1 LATVKPTDAP
11 NFPVERLFTKT
22 ITMGVMMAP
31 PAITLANKGTIV
43 PCR

>member
-1 LATVKPTDAP
+1 LATVKPTEAP

-22 ITMGVMMAP
+22 ITIGVMMAP
-31 PAITLANKGTIV
+31 PTIALANKGTTV